1 MLYWVYRLAA
11 WLLPRTH
18 EAIGSP
24 LFELLGLLIYAAA
37 PRVRRQVAC
46 NMRVALGPAAA
57 NSVVEKQTK
66 LDFRNLAKNY
76 YELFHLPGFS
86 QQAIRERI
94 DLSGVENIDAALQLG
109 KGVLLAGMHFGNTEY
124 LMQLPTFYPY
134 MRFVLLVEKM
144 ADKRVFD
151 VLHRMRASMGMEM
164 VPVDEPLK
172 IVRALKQNRLV
183 GIAIDRDVTH
193 SGIPVTFMGR
203 TAVMPDGVIR
213 LAMRTGAA
221 IVPAFGW
228 TEAGRKHIQVRVLP
242 AIELTR
248 CGKTNDDVRANL
260 ERVLAKFEPAIRAHA
275 GQWLAFQQIWEE
287 EC

>member
-18 EAIGSP
+18 EAIGYP
-24 LFELLGLLIYAAA
+24 LFELIGMLIYAAA
-37 PRVRRQVAC
+37 PRVRQQVAC
-46 NMRVALGPAAA
+46 NMRVALGPAAG
-57 NSVVEKQTK
+57 NSEVEEQTR
-66 LDFRNLAKNY
+66 LVFRNLAKNY

-86 QQAIRERI
+86 QQAIRARI

-144 ADKRVFD
+144 ADARVFD

-193 SGIPVTFMGR
+193 SGIQVTFMGR
-203 TAVMPDGVIR
+203 TAVLPDGVIR

-221 IVPAFGW
+221 IVPAYGW
-228 TEAGRKHIQVRVLP
+228 TEAGSKHIQVRVLP

-248 CGKTNDDVRANL
+248 CGKSDNEVRLNL
-260 ERVLAKFEPAIRAHA
+260 ERVLAKFEPAIHAHA
-275 GQWLAFQQIWEE
+275 GQWLAFQRIWEE